1 MRSASTLG
9 AALVAVVLL
18 APPALAF
25 DIQNGG
31 GTPASGSANLASDA
45 PSVPGVSLDS
55 DLRAQLGLA
64 EDKAAASTGRTGLQF
79 GGGVFTGSGT
89 PLNTSSMGFD
99 ERPWVVPR
107 TRAGRD

>member
-9 AALVAVVLL
+9 AALLAVALL
-18 APPALAF
+18 AAPAFAF

-31 GTPASGSANLASDA
+31 GGPASGSANLAPDA
-45 PSVPGVSLDS
+45 SSVPGVSLDT

-64 EDKAAASTGRTGLQF
+64 DDKAAAGMGRSGLQF
-79 GGGVFTGSGT
+79 GGGVFTGSGA
-89 PLNTSSMGFD
+89 PLNTSTMGFD